1 MDKSYLAWRSAMY
14 ISGSYPYM
22 IHDDIAQRAH
32 SHNFT
37 YKLGGE
43 LDEIFLGDKIE
54 DDF

>member
-1 MDKSYLAWRSAMY
+1 MDKSYLSWRAGMY
-14 ISGSYPYM
+14 LSGSYPYM
-22 IHDDIAQRAH
+22 VQDEIVARGH